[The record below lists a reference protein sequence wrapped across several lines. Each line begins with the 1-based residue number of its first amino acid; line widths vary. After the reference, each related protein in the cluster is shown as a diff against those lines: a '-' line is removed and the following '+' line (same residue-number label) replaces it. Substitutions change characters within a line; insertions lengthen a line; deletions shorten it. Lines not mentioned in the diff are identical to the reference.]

1 VHDTQSLTHSTYV
14 VDVMPHPDKDEAQEW
29 VASEIAE
36 VHAMSY
42 RDLLP
47 IVDNPIHHRVPSRT
61 GRLLMG
67 ETQVFD
73 LPGEPDWL
81 QVTVDIFE
89 PQPGN
94 VHAIAE
100 QTFFVAADG
109 SVTDT
114 SPLG

>member
-1 VHDTQSLTHSTYV
+1 
-14 VDVMPHPDKDEAQEW
+14 MPHPDQIEAQEW
-29 VASEIAE
+29 VASEIERIRAKN
-36 VHAMSY
+36 Y

-47 IVDNPIHHRVPSRT
+47 MVDNPIHHRVPIGT
-61 GRLLMG
+61 GRFLMG
-67 ETQVFD
+67 ETEVFD

-89 PQPGN
+89 PEPGV

-100 QTFFVAADG
+100 QTFFIASDG
-109 SVTDT
+109 SITDQ

>member
-1 VHDTQSLTHSTYV
+1 
-14 VDVMPHPDKDEAQEW
+14 MPHPDQIEAHEW
-29 VASEIAE
+29 VASEIERIGAK
-36 VHAMSY
+36 SY
-42 RDLLP
+42 RDLLSM
-47 IVDNPIHHRVPSRT
+47 VDTPIHHRVPSGT

-67 ETQVFD
+67 ETEVFD

-89 PQPGN
+89 PQPGA

-100 QTFFVAADG
+100 QTFFIAANG
-109 SVTDT
+109 SITDQ